1 MLITA
6 CGELLSRELDAA
18 TVVPQTD
25 TPLGAIAGT
34 VKGMA
39 RAYVDDGATF
49 FAGGDLVN
57 ALAAYYYGSGWLHFG
72 LAYGLL
78 ALPGKKN
85 AACPFTGPTEK
96 LPPALFG
103 KLDEK
108 TRRYAR
114 LLDTACASVKSAPEP
129 ETTGG
134 IFARRILAVGT
145 CYARG
150 GQISLTAG
158 DREVAL
164 ARFSYGHGWLDAG
177 ARAGILAL
185 TGNRE
190 IFTI

>member
-1 MLITA
+1 MLIAA
-6 CGELLSRELDAA
+6 CGALLSRELDAV
-18 TVVPQTD
+18 TVTPPEG
-25 TPLGAIAGT
+25 TPLGALAGT
-34 VKGMA
+34 IRSMA
-39 RAYVDDGATF
+39 RAYANDGATF
-49 FAGGDLVN
+49 SDGGDLVN

-78 ALPGKKN
+78 SLPGEN
-85 AACPFTGPTEK
+85 PVTCPFAGPSET
-96 LPPALFG
+96 LPPALAA

-114 LLDTACASVKSAPEP
+114 LLDTARASVVLAPEP
-129 ETTGG
+129 ETAAG
-134 IFARRILAVGT
+134 IFARRVIAIGA

-150 GQISLTAG
+150 GQNSLASG
-158 DREVAL
+158 AEEEAL

-177 ARAGILAL
+177 VRAGLLAL

>member
-1 MLITA
+1 MLIAA
-6 CGELLSRELDAA
+6 CGELLSRELDAT
-18 TVVPQTD
+18 TVVPD
-25 TPLGAIAGT
+25 EGTPLGAIAGT
-34 VKGMA
+34 VRGMA
-39 RAYVDDGATF
+39 RAYADDGVTF

-57 ALAAYYYGSGWLHFG
+57 TLAAYYYGSGWLHFG

-78 ALPGKKN
+78 ALPGT
-85 AACPFTGPTEK
+85 ATCPFAGPAET

-114 LLDTACASVKSAPEP
+114 LLDTACASVQSAPEP

-134 IFARRILAVGT
+134 IFARRVIAVGT

-150 GQISLTAG
+150 GQASLAAG
-158 DREVAL
+158 EMEVAL
-164 ARFSYGHGWLDAG
+164 ARFSYGHAWLDAG
-177 ARAGILAL
+177 VRAGLLVL

>member
-1 MLITA
+1 MLIA
-6 CGELLSRELDAA
+6 VCGELLSRELDAA
-18 TVVPQTD
+18 TVVPQTG

-39 RAYVDDGATF
+39 HAYADDGATF
-49 FAGGDLVN
+49 FPGGDLVN

-78 ALPGKKN
+78 SLPEKKT
-85 AACPFTGPTEK
+85 ATCPFTGPAET
-96 LPPALFG
+96 LPPALFR

-108 TRRYAR
+108 TRRYAC

-134 IFARRILAVGT
+134 IFARRVLAVGT

-150 GQISLTAG
+150 GQASLAAG
-158 DREVAL
+158 NMEEAL
-164 ARFSYGHGWLDAG
+164 SRFSYGHGWLDAG
-177 ARAGILAL
+177 ARAGLLAL

>member
-1 MLITA
+1 MLIAA
-6 CGELLSRELDAA
+6 CGEFLSRELDAA
-18 TVVPQTD
+18 TVVPHKD
-25 TPLGAIAGT
+25 TPLGAIADT
-34 VKGMA
+34 VRGMA
-39 RAYVDDGATF
+39 RAYADDGATF
-49 FAGGDLVN
+49 FAGGDLIN

-78 ALPGKKN
+78 ALPEKKT
-85 AACPFTGPTEK
+85 ATCPFTGPTET

-114 LLDTACASVKSAPEP
+114 LLDTACASVIPAPEP

-134 IFARRILAVGT
+134 MFARRVIAIGT

-150 GQISLTAG
+150 GQISLAAG
-158 DREVAL
+158 AEEEAL

-177 ARAGILAL
+177 VRAGFLTL

>member
-1 MLITA
+1 MLIAA
-6 CGELLSRELDAA
+6 CGDLLSDELDAVMV
-18 TVVPQTD
+18 TPTED
-25 TPLGAIAGT
+25 TPLGALAGT
-34 VKGMA
+34 VRGMA
-39 RAYVDDGATF
+39 RAYADDGATF
-49 FAGGDLVN
+49 YAGGDLIN

-78 ALPGKKN
+78 SPPDKN
-85 AACPFTGPTEK
+85 PAVCPFAGPPET
-96 LPPALFG
+96 LPPALAE

-114 LLDTACASVKSAPEP
+114 LLDTACASVVPAPEP
-129 ETTGG
+129 ETAGG
-134 IFARRILAVGT
+134 MFARRVIAIGA

-150 GQISLTAG
+150 GQCSLTSGAQ
-158 DREVAL
+158 EEAL

-177 ARAGILAL
+177 VQAGLLAL